1 RSPWVSTPAPSK
13 PERVEIRQP
22 LRAVGHSPARRA
34 APLEVV
40 DQRPAEAT
48 RDGSGTPAQAR
59 SFLTLWEFALA
70 LNRKDADALAV
81 AADGTTCDF
90 PIEGSQ
96 IRKLLGTV
104 WFRAVF
110 RSLSTLWRDR
120 LLDVL
125 VDDTRIHNHVIGEGR
140 RAVRLSQM
148 SYEDL
153 QKISTDPGLPEAV
166 RADVQLLV
174 AIGTVWGGDA
184 LARARFDNKVEAT
197 RPSVLDLL
205 PPFRQS

>member
-1 RSPWVSTPAPSK
+1 PVGTSLICIQGQWSNLVDGHLKGGLAALATAGAADSTYNPLHAFAPAAPKPWGITALFAEYTGNHSPLEIEWPEARAVRSPWVSTPAPSK

-81 AADGTTCDF
+81 AADGTTC
-90 PIEGSQ
+90 
-96 IRKLLGTV
+96 
-104 WFRAVF
+104 
-110 RSLSTLWRDR
+110 
-120 LLDVL
+120 
-125 VDDTRIHNHVIGEGR
+125 
-140 RAVRLSQM
+140 
-148 SYEDL
+148 
-153 QKISTDPGLPEAV
+153 
-166 RADVQLLV
+166 
-174 AIGTVWGGDA
+174 
-184 LARARFDNKVEAT
+184 
-197 RPSVLDLL
+197 
-205 PPFRQS
+205 